1 MILIET
7 VLDEITCLVARV
19 TPVSSTSIKGAS
31 EAISERIKIF
41 EWAEIVI
48 FNNFLEFC
56 LFWGFFCKTVL
67 AKVFYTRTL
76 WAIAFFLSHFTSVE
90 RHNFSLLITIK

>member
-1 MILIET
+1 MILIER

-56 LFWGFFCKTVL
+56 LFW
-67 AKVFYTRTL
+67 VF
-76 WAIAFFLSHFTSVE
+76 
-90 RHNFSLLITIK
+90 